1 MNDRIDHLIY
11 ELRCLEGAMTLAC
24 RDFTGTEDP
33 CVAHFCQSLHRI
45 VEDLYE
51 AKGGDPRYA
60 SSVKETSQPR

>member
-33 CVAHFCQSLHRI
+33 CVAHFCHSLHRI

-51 AKGGDPRYA
+51 ANGGDSRYA
-60 SSVKETSQPR
+60 PSVKETSQPR

>member
-1 MNDRIDHLIY
+1 
-11 ELRCLEGAMTLAC
+11 MTLAC

-51 AKGGDPRYA
+51 ANGGDPRYA